1 MVKLEFDARRKAPGS
16 SKQKQAKQKARPT
29 VYHWPAR
36 KISDLDEINSLVLG
50 GHINKQV

>member
-16 SKQKQAKQKARPT
+16 SKQKQKARPT